1 MKLRDSATS
10 VISVF
15 CLALLIFA
23 FAATTSTMSPAYADT
38 GGGGGPLPRDS
49 IVDTTGEPHGA
60 SSSGEESIIDALMAV
75 LNAIL

>member
-1 MKLRDSATS
+1 MKLKDSALS

-23 FAATTSTMSPAYADT
+23 FAATTSAVSPAYADT

-49 IVDTTGEPHGA
+49 VVDTTGVPSGA
-60 SSSGEESIIDALMAV
+60 NQSGEESIIDALMAV
-75 LNAIL
+75 LDAIL